1 MGRWDGLAVYRLQA
15 AGCVKC
21 NSSAADMVT
30 AVGGAHHAANLRL
43 SSPRCLLQR
52 KLKAQ
57 RRELQSLAQIQAEVE
72 EEEAEKEAARLRRK
86 VGTLL
91 AGAGLSSVGACRGD
105 GPVICCLP
113 ARSRHRLGGQARVLQ
128 EDGSQRGTDR
138 TAAVCSA
145 CLRLVHPYH
154 SVAAAPSSRPA
165 SLLSAA

>member
-1 MGRWDGLAVYRLQA
+1 MGWADCVPL
-15 AGCVKC
+15 AGCWARVIQFNPRWYGC
-21 NSSAADMVT
+21 SC
-30 AVGGAHHAANLRL
+30 GR
-43 SSPRCLLQR
+43 SSPCGQPAALRSTLCLLQR

-86 VGTLL
+86 VGALL